1 MYSEETIVSLSER
14 MGFGTPLEDGFTIE
28 LDEANSVGS
37 TGRLFKSFHQLVTV
51 DNILAALP
59 DLGNDAAAKFN
70 AFLDDLRNQATLEVV
85 PLIMDKHRNYDNAV
99 SYDSIIEQNAILF
112 DDAIGYKVAM
122 MTLELFMTTKESNF
136 SERSAKLSINNLK
149 LELEGFRSDSGVL
162 VARGLVQKFD
172 RAVSKASAKIFPF
185 TPTVDGTARW

>member
-1 MYSEETIVSLSER
+1 MYTEETIVSLSER

-51 DNILAALP
+51 DNIYAALP
-59 DLGNDAAAKFN
+59 ALGTDATTKFN
-70 AFLDDLRNQATLEVV
+70 TYLEELRYQATLEVV
-85 PLIMDKHRNYDNAV
+85 PLIMDKHQDYDSAV
-99 SYDSIIEQNAILF
+99 SYDSIIDQNAILF
-112 DDAIGYKVAM
+112 DDAIGFKVAM
-122 MTLELFMTTKESNF
+122 MVLELFMTTKESNF
-136 SERSAKLSINNLK
+136 AERNAKLSINNLK

-185 TPTVDGTARW
+185 TPKVDGTSLW

>member
-1 MYSEETIVSLSER
+1 MYSNETIVSLSER
-14 MGFGTPLEDGFTIE
+14 MGFGTPLEDGFSIE

-51 DNILAALP
+51 DNIFASLP
-59 DLGNDAAAKFN
+59 DLGADATTKFN
-70 AFLDDLRNQATLEVV
+70 AILEDLRNQATLEVV
-85 PLIMDKHRNYDNAV
+85 PLIMDKHQDYDNAV
-99 SYDSIIEQNAILF
+99 PYDSIMEQNAILF
-112 DDAIGYKVAM
+112 DDAIGFKVAM
-122 MTLELFMTTKESNF
+122 MVLELFMTTKESNF
-136 SERSAKLSINNLK
+136 AERNAKLSINNLK

-185 TPTVDGTARW
+185 TPTVDGTSRW

>member
-1 MYSEETIVSLSER
+1 MYSNETIVSLSER
-14 MGFGTPLEDGFTIE
+14 MGFGTPLEEGFSIE

-51 DNILAALP
+51 DNIFASLP
-59 DLGNDAAAKFN
+59 DLGADATTKFN
-70 AFLDDLRNQATLEVV
+70 AILEDLRNQATLEVV
-85 PLIMDKHRNYDNAV
+85 PLIMDKHQDYDNAV
-99 SYDSIIEQNAILF
+99 PYDSIMEQNAILF
-112 DDAIGYKVAM
+112 DDAIGFKVAM
-122 MTLELFMTTKESNF
+122 MVLELFMTTKESNF
-136 SERSAKLSINNLK
+136 AERNAKLSINNLK

-185 TPTVDGTARW
+185 TPTVDGTSRW